1 MAVMPHGKAIR
12 IRAGLRRERARV
24 WGVIT
29 FILLENLNKIIW
41 KKIMEKYAR

>member
-12 IRAGLRRERARV
+12 IGAGLKKKRARV
-24 WGVIT
+24 WGIIA